1 MSFICIRITPI
12 TIELVSDECQI
23 DCEDFLFF
31 LESKPAYFFSS
42 KNIFAKNDPTGRER
56 KR

>member
-1 MSFICIRITPI
+1 MSFICTRITPI